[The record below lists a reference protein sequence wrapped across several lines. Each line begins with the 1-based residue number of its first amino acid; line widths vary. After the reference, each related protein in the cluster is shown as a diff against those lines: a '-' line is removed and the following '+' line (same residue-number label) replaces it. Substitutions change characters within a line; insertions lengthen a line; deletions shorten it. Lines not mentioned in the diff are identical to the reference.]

1 MGSET
6 ASEMAIFRDFQK
18 FFLNFFLIFM
28 HKNALENGIDI
39 DFENSVVASSRY
51 QTVVCTAEGKLKI

>member
-1 MGSET
+1 
-6 ASEMAIFRDFQK
+6 
-18 FFLNFFLIFM
+18 M

-51 QTVVCTAEGKLKI
+51 QTVVCTAEGKLKK